1 VSADGA
7 RTLTGAA
14 ELEAAGLY
22 DPAAPDAA
30 GQLALL
36 EYMIGQGASIDDL
49 VAAAPNGF
57 PLLASRLA
65 LWGTGERLT
74 LDEAADRLGVDRASI
89 LRTWR
94 AAGFPEPE
102 PNAQVF
108 TPGDLAMF
116 EIMGAGLEYLG
127 EEVIIQLIRVL
138 GAASARVA
146 DASISAFMV
155 NVAPQ
160 ALEQD
165 PSGLALA
172 RANTDTIGLIDGMT
186 RGFDTLVRHHIELGF
201 RPGGPIEL
209 ELAAGVDLV
218 RRSVGFADLVGSTS
232 WTRQLDFSTL
242 SRALAEFE
250 TRASEIVV
258 GRRGRL
264 VKLIGDEVMFV
275 AEEPVAAADIALA
288 LIETFASHPEL
299 PAVRAGIASGE
310 VVARAGD
317 YSGAVVNLAARALSV
332 AEPSTL
338 LVDHATLAAI
348 DDDARFVIGAEREHV
363 LKGFDAPVPLAVVT
377 RAG

>member
-1 VSADGA
+1 VWADEA
-7 RTLTGAA
+7 RTLTWAA

-275 AEEPVAAADIALA
+275 TEDPVAAADIALA

-377 RAG
+377 RAD

>member
-36 EYMIGQGASIDDL
+36 QYMIGQGASIDDL
-49 VAAAPNGF
+49 VDAAPDGF

-65 LWGTGERLT
+65 LWGTGEQFT
-74 LDEAADRLGVDRASI
+74 LDEAADRLGIARALI

-116 EIMGAGLEYLG
+116 EIMSAGLEYLG

-172 RANTDTIGLIDGMT
+172 RANTETIGLIDGMT

-201 RPGGPIEL
+201 RPGGPMPIEL
-209 ELAAGVDLV
+209 DADVDLV

-232 WTRQLDFSTL
+232 WTQQLDFGTL
-242 SRALAEFE
+242 SRSLSEFE
-250 TRASEIVV
+250 THASEIVV

-264 VKLIGDEVMFV
+264 VKVIGDEVMFV
-275 AEEPVAAADIALA
+275 AEDATAATEIALA
-288 LIETFASHPEL
+288 LINAFASHAVL
-299 PAVRAGIASGE
+299 PPVRAGIATGE

-338 LVDHATLAAI
+338 LVDHATRAAI
-348 DDDARFVIGAEREHV
+348 DGDARFVIGAEREHV
-363 LKGFDAPVPLAVVT
+363 LKGFDAPVALAVVR